1 MAGLLNNLVNQEG
14 DCGSEL
20 LSMVEHYI
28 QRCCRTYYSLGYG
41 EQQDIAQEA
50 SIRLLLNY
58 ESIKDTISK
67 RWLYVMIKNLCID
80 ELRKQMSSN
89 QLRFAESKE
98 EANVSPPDI
107 DSFKSINEFDHR
119 ECLDNVFSYIAA
131 QPSGQED
138 LTIYSQFAYGLSRAD
153 IAHITGRT
161 VNAVTKRISILRSRL
176 KSIRDELC

>member
-1 MAGLLNNLVNQEG
+1 MEGLLNNLVNQEG

-28 QRCCRTYYSLGYG
+28 HRCCRTYYTLGYS

-58 ESIKDTISK
+58 ESIKRNISK
-67 RWLYVMIKNLCID
+67 RWLYVMVKNLCID
-80 ELRKQMSSN
+80 ELRKQRNAN
-89 QLRFAESKE
+89 QLRLPESKE
-98 EANVSPPDI
+98 ESHVPPPDI
-107 DSFKSINEFDHR
+107 ESFERSGELENRD
-119 ECLDNVFSYIAA
+119 CLNNVFGYIAS
-131 QPSGQED
+131 QPTGQED
-138 LTIYSQFAYGLSRAD
+138 LIIYSHFAYGLSRSD
-153 IAHITGRT
+153 IAQVTGRT